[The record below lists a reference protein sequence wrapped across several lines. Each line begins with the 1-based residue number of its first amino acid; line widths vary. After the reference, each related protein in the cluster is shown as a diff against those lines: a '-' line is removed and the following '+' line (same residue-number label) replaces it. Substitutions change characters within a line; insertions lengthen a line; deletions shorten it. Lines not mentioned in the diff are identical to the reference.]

1 MISNLREFEKGL
13 INNGGATYNVETGE
27 QPESGYIV
35 SVKGSEYTIKAGEDI
50 HAAVTEYVRNNAV
63 YLLADGNYLGGW
75 QEDGEYVLDISRV
88 FEDKQKAFEFAIS
101 NEQRSFYDMSEGVL
115 YRIDKHKRLYKQ
127 TPEGLIYESNPLTY
141 DAFHNTQRKQ
151 LKRVF

>member
-1 MISNLREFEKGL
+1 MNKNLREFEKDL
-13 INNGGATYNVETGE
+13 TLNGGATYDIETGE
-27 QPESGYIV
+27 QPENGFIV
-35 SVKGSEYTIKAGEDI
+35 SVKGSEYTVKAGEDLQKSI
-50 HAAVTEYVRNNAV
+50 SEFVRENAV
-63 YLLADGNYLGGW
+63 ELLKDGSYLGGW
-75 QEDGEYVLDISRV
+75 LEDGEYVLDVSVV
-88 FEDKQKAFEFAIS
+88 FEDKQKAFEFALS
-101 NEQRSFYDMSEGVL
+101 NEQRSFYDMSEGEL